1 MAVPPQLIM
10 ILIEAVSKL
19 PNLIG
24 ATNALKDKIDAA
36 IDFADKAQQT
46 SLALGQT
53 YEETRK
59 TLGSQIEGL
68 RGSLADR
75 FRAGIETLNAGMT
88 GNTMGVSR
96 LINQQM
102 LTNTAFKNTAD
113 TFAKLEVALGL
124 TNEETNN
131 LALSMLKFNKQYQI
145 STDKL
150 VQALIALK
158 ETMPVQKLAG
168 FGDSFQKTIAELQGI
183 VGPQL
188 AQELTIF
195 LKNVLDPSFENLSRL
210 ATLGIL
216 EQRQLLLANKDNSG
230 AMVKILEQMM
240 KTSAARIEMFGQGA
254 GTDISLATIPQQLA
268 GPFMVSLSLVEG
280 LGKRIKSVDE
290 YIAEYYLTIQNLK
303 RELFVPI
310 ENAFTTLHEPLL
322 ALYEVLAY
330 VAKVIG
336 TGVGEWLE
344 DTLSIGSDTLKQIK
358 IGLLN
363 FSKTVIEIFYPLVT
377 YIGDNASDLIRSVFS
392 GIIDVFISFTQPGG
406 ALKSFEKGLY
416 DLISGMMHLIDTF
429 GAGMIF
435 DDDTTIAFF
444 EKKAA
449 LIEIELAIA
458 DGARS
463 IAQLSSDQRELIKDF
478 NLGGQVANAF
488 EVYATAANRTDALKR
503 VSDALVSNGGDK
515 PEMVKKLEEA
525 IELVKE
531 GKPLDESMLAAMLR
545 IEKNTKKDAE
555 IRTPEFMQQSMDILA
570 TSLERI
576 FGAGVVDSSEGVINA
591 IQNLDGTV
599 RAGQMKARALG
610 STFRGVEF
618 GY

>member
-1 MAVPPQLIM
+1 MAVPPQLLM
-10 ILIEAVSKL
+10 ILVEAVSKL

-59 TLGSQIEGL
+59 TLGAQIEGL

-102 LTNTAFKNTAD
+102 LTNTAFRNTAD

-131 LALSMLKFNKQYQI
+131 LALSMLKLNKEYQI

-188 AQELTIF
+188 AQELTTF
-195 LKNVLDPSFENLSRL
+195 LKGVLDPSFENLSRL

-230 AMVKILEQMM
+230 AMVKILEQMV
-240 KTSAARIEMFGQGA
+240 KTSAARIGMFGQGA
-254 GTDISLATIPQQLA
+254 ETDISLATIPQQLA
-268 GPFMVSLSLVEG
+268 GPFMISLSLVEG

-290 YIAEYYLTIQNLK
+290 YVAEYYLTIQNLK
-303 RELFVPI
+303 KELFVPL
-310 ENAFTTLHEPLL
+310 ESAFTTLHKPLL

-336 TGVGEWLE
+336 TGVGKWLE
-344 DTLSIGSDTLKQIK
+344 TTLSVGSDTLKEIK
-358 IGLLN
+358 IGLLT

-377 YIGDNASDLIRSVFS
+377 YIGDNASDLFKTVLR
-392 GIIDVFISFTQPGG
+392 GILDTFINFTKPGG
-406 ALKSFEKGLY
+406 VLTQLEGAFYSLY
-416 DLISGMMHLIDTF
+416 ASILHISDFF
-429 GAGMIF
+429 GADIE
-435 DDDTTIAFF
+435 DADIQVY
-444 EKKAA
+444 EKKAI
-449 LIEIELAIA
+449 LKDIEVAIA
-458 DGARS
+458 EGATS
-463 IAQLSSDQRELIKDF
+463 ISDLTATQREAIEDF
-478 NLGGQVANAF
+478 KLGGKVAEAF
-488 EVYATAANRTDALKR
+488 RSYAAAADKNDALTKL
-503 VSDALVSNGGDK
+503 SLALGGAGEK
-515 PEMVKKLEEA
+515 PEMVKKLEQA
-525 IELVKE
+525 IQLVQE

-545 IEKNTKKDAE
+545 VAENTEKDVE
-555 IRTPEFMQQSMDILA
+555 IRTPEFMQQSMDILSA
-570 TSLERI
+570 SLEKV

-591 IQNLDGTV
+591 IQHLDGTV
-599 RAGQMKARALG
+599 QRAQLKARALG
-610 STFRGVEF
+610 SNFRGIEI